1 MGNILSTAWYGKETH
16 FLPPPPSRLPAHS
29 YVIFLNINLK
39 LDSIRLA
46 AAHLADLRYYAPR
59 STRLFVSARV
69 CVRLHMLSG
78 FEAIKV

>member
-1 MGNILSTAWYGKETH
+1 MGNILNTAWYSKETH
-16 FLPPPPSRLPAHS
+16 FLSTPSRLPAHS

-46 AAHLADLRYYAPR
+46 AAHLADLRHYAPR